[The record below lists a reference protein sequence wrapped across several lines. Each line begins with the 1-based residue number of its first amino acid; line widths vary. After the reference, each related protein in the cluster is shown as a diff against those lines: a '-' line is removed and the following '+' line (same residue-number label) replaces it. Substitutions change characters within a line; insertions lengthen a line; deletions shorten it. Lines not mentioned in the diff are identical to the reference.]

1 MKIKIEHTK
10 ETLLQWGLL
19 VVVILLS
26 VFSCTQYKIR
36 KELKAER
43 QSVEEYFKDSVKYY
57 KNKYGQEV
65 ATKKVLIGDK
75 DQLEVLLSKQVDST
89 NQFKGLYKKYK
100 NVKSAGI
107 IETITKIDTI
117 YITYDSPLDINVG
130 LGRDFKIDTQD
141 YFISGT
147 AYLTG
152 LTIDRIYLENKLT
165 FIKGVRKNGWFKP
178 NTYSIDVAHSNPH
191 IQTTGIDS
199 YLFTPKKNRFHVGP
213 AIGYDFIT
221 GRLSGGVSIMYSV
234 ISF

>member
-1 MKIKIEHTK
+1 MKNSLINI
-10 ETLLQWGLL
+10 GFIIII
-19 VVVILLS
+19 ILLS
-26 VFSCTQYKIR
+26 LFSIKQCSDK
-36 KELKAER
+36 
-43 QSVEEYFKDSVKYY
+43 KDVINNNINSISFLQDTVSYY

-75 DQLEVLLSKQVDST
+75 NQLEVLLSKQIDST

-117 YITYDSPLDINVG
+117 YITYDSPLDINVD
-130 LGRDFKIDTQD
+130 LGTDFKIDTQD

-213 AIGYDFIT
+213 ATGYDFIT
-221 GRLSGGVSIMYSV
+221 GRLSGGVFIMYSV